1 VALAE
6 PAYRLNSF
14 AGTAQ
19 EATRADGIRAIR
31 TGRASEKSS
40 TPLLVTAAKMA
51 AIVLVVVAVLA
62 FARIALT
69 SATVTTLIESDAL
82 STQIQSARSTGVSL
96 EMEQSVLAN
105 SSAIRASAK
114 KLGMAAPGY
123 VGVIE
128 LTPDVVA
135 VDANG
140 DLSLSG
146 SVKNVVEA
154 RG

>member
-1 VALAE
+1 MALAE

-82 STQIQSARSTGVSL
+82 STQIQSARSTGVS
-96 EMEQSVLAN
+96 VLAN